1 MILKAKFIF
10 SRTSLRPSGSSYQV
24 NDKQI
29 VFSKI
34 QRKMNE
40 SNTTFDASYRQRSTN
55 LLPVEA
61 NITSGLLV
69 YIPMRTSHQSNSVS
83 VRR

>member
-1 MILKAKFIF
+1 MILKARFTF

-40 SNTTFDASYRQRSTN
+40 SNTAFDAS
-55 LLPVEA
+55 
-61 NITSGLLV
+61 
-69 YIPMRTSHQSNSVS
+69 
-83 VRR
+83 